1 MVLIF
6 ENIIMSFYLYLMRHA
21 KSDWSGPGT
30 ADYDRPINH
39 RGQKSAKRIGVWM
52 ADNNFLPE
60 KIVSSPAVRA
70 RQTIEIVSEQ
80 LGHSQV
86 KVELDKDLYLASM
99 DALIESVQLY
109 KNDVNSLMLVAHNPG
124 LDYLVN
130 DLLSRTI
137 NKNSGNI
144 VMTTANLAIFEYK
157 DSHFDP
163 EKDNGTLVEFIQ
175 PKRLA

>member
-1 MVLIF
+1 
-6 ENIIMSFYLYLMRHA
+6 MSFYLYLMRHA

-30 ADYDRPINH
+30 SDYDRPINH
-39 RGQKSAKRIGVWM
+39 RGQKNAKRVGIWM

-70 RQTIEIVSEQ
+70 RQTIGIVSDQ
-80 LGHSQV
+80 LRDSQV
-86 KVELDKDLYLASM
+86 NIDFDEDLYLASL
-99 DALIESVQLY
+99 DTLLESVQLY

-130 DLLSRTI
+130 DLLSRSKSTD
-137 NKNSGNI
+137 SGHI

-157 DSHFDP
+157 DDNFDP
-163 EKDNGTLVEFIQ
+163 EQDKGTLIEFIQ
-175 PKRLA
+175 PKEL

>member
-1 MVLIF
+1 
-6 ENIIMSFYLYLMRHA
+6 MSFYLYLMRHA
-21 KSDWSGPGT
+21 KSDWSGSGT
-30 ADYDRPINH
+30 SDYDRPINH
-39 RGQKSAKRIGVWM
+39 RGQKNAKRVGVWM
-52 ADNNFLPE
+52 AENNFLPE

-80 LGHSQV
+80 FGHSQV
-86 KVELDKDLYLASM
+86 KIDLDEDLYLASL
-99 DALIESVQLY
+99 DTLIESVQLY

-130 DLLSRTI
+130 DLLSRSINTI
-137 NKNSGNI
+137 SGHI

-163 EKDNGTLVEFIQ
+163 EKDKGNLIEFIQ
-175 PKRLA
+175 PKKIA